1 MSVHPI
7 FGHLF
12 HHMGEAGL
20 LPQQPAPAVDL
31 DDRMACA
38 IAEIDMALA
47 VVNRGPLDQGHHAVL
62 RNPRRF
68 RGFVRELSTQYRVD
82 LSSPLALLTQW
93 HAWHNGA

>member
-12 HHMGEAGL
+12 QAMGEAGL

-38 IAEIDMALA
+38 VAEIDLALA
-47 VVNRGPLDQGHHAVL
+47 VVNRGPLDAAERALL
-62 RNPRRF
+62 RDRLRF
-68 RGFVRELSTQYRVD
+68 RAFVCRLMTQHRVD
-82 LSSPLALLTQW
+82 LSSPLALLNQW
-93 HAWHNGA
+93 HAWHNGV